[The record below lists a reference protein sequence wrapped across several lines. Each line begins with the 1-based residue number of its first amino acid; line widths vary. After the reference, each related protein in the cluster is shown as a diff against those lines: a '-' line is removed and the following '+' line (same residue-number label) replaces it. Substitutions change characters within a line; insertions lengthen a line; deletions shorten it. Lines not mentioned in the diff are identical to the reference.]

1 MTDTTDKDLFGA
13 PVVDDEAIPQV
24 AATLPAVAQGM
35 ALTAPVTT
43 GDPVTDMMFALVRDR
58 DFSVEKL
65 AALNEIREKMED
77 RRDEVEFHEQMALC
91 QAEIGP
97 IFTDAYN
104 KQTQSRYAKLPAI
117 DVVIRP
123 IYTRYGFN
131 VRHESETL
139 GNGNI
144 RIFCVASRRRHSER
158 VYLDAPADTTGPQ
171 GKAVKTVLHGTGSTT
186 TYLRN
191 KTLCM
196 MFNLALKD
204 PKEDDDGN
212 RGGAAYLDDTQVDE
226 MRGAFLAAK
235 MADAEKMERF
245 LHTHTNYQANDV
257 DEVLAADFPRL
268 MNLLT
273 IMARQKGKPE

>member
-1 MTDTTDKDLFGA
+1 VGADATEAEGVTTLQ
-13 PVVDDEAIPQV
+13 PTVES
-24 AATLPAVAQGM
+24 LPALAQANAM
-35 ALTAPVTT
+35 TVPATT

-97 IFTDAYN
+97 VVTDAFN
-104 KQTQSRYAKLPAI
+104 KQTNSRYAKLPAI
-117 DVVIRP
+117 DAVIRP
-123 IYTRYGFN
+123 VYTRYGFN

-139 GNGNI
+139 ANGNI

-196 MFNLALKD
+196 MFNLVLKD
-204 PKEDDDGN
+204 AKDDDDGN
-212 RGGAAYLDDTQVDE
+212 GGGAAHLDEEQVDE

-235 MADAEKMERF
+235 LAEADKIERF
-245 LHTHTNYQANDV
+245 LHTHTSYQANDV
-257 DEVLAADFPRL
+257 DEVEARDFPRL

-273 IMARQKGKPE
+273 IMARQKGKGE